1 MIMTDTNTIQ
11 APSKPA
17 LLIGA
22 EVWAPIEGQMVREAA
37 APSLGD
43 LNQLLGGR
51 SSATDAAVEQ
61 AVATKMPV
69 LSDIAPGE
77 VVSLAWPVIDRE
89 QVTAVAMLYLRMGG
103 GVKAAVEQ
111 WTGRP
116 GRSELCLTA
125 SRYAGLDRFAKI
137 SPHIAFPKGAG
148 LPGISWETG
157 LPQIVEGLGQ
167 SPSFMRATGA
177 ESEGLDIG
185 FGIPCISGSSL
196 QAVILLLSDTQTPV
210 ARGYETWMPTYR
222 GDSLRLARIDGAYLD
237 APALAK
243 ASKNLDVPAGD
254 TWIGRCWATRQP
266 AIVCDSSGAAL
277 EREGA
282 SDAEFTC
289 GLAIPII
296 ALDDV
301 AAVAVL
307 MW

>member
-1 MIMTDTNTIQ
+1 MTDTNTIQ
-11 APSKPA
+11 APSNSA

-22 EVWAPIEGQMVREAA
+22 EVWAPIDGQMVREAA

-43 LNQLLGGR
+43 LDQLLGGR
-51 SSATDAAVEQ
+51 SSATHAAVEQ
-61 AVATKMPV
+61 AVATMMPV
-69 LSDIAPGE
+69 LSDIELGE

-89 QVTAVAMLYLRMGG
+89 QVTAVAVLYLRVGG
-103 GVKAAVEQ
+103 AVKTGIEQ

-148 LPGISWETG
+148 LPGMSWETG
-157 LPQIVEGLGQ
+157 LPQIVAGLGQ

-177 ESEGLDIG
+177 ESEGLDTG
-185 FGIPCISGSSL
+185 FAVPCISGTSL
-196 QAVILLLSDTQTPV
+196 QAVVLMLSDSDSPV
-210 ARGYETWMPTYR
+210 ARCYETWMPTRR

-237 APALAK
+237 APALSK

-282 SDAEFTC
+282 SEADLTC